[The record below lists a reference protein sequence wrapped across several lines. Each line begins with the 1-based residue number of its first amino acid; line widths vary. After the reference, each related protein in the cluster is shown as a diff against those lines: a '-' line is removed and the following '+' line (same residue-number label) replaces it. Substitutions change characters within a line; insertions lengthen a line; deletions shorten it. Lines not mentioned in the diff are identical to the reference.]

1 MPVARQ
7 FWAVLVGSGAVG
19 GAVIDRPSASDQING
34 DRRSTVSEM
43 GLGSRHASIPM
54 QEKEAK

>member
-1 MPVARQ
+1 VPVAHQ

-34 DRRSTVSEM
+34 DCRSAGPEM